1 MHPLMEDLSEI
12 KDAEL
17 ETKISSLTQKYFMTH
32 NPEVRQQMIMVLD
45 SLNQEMSKRRQAALA
60 KIMANKDLDKL
71 VKVS

>member
-1 MHPLMEDLSEI
+1 MHPLVEDLSEI
-12 KDAEL
+12 KDSDL
-17 ETKISSLTQKYFMTH
+17 EAKIGSLTQKYFMTH
-32 NPEVRQQMIMVLD
+32 NPEVRHQMVMVLD